1 MWFMV
6 LFPLILLA
14 VWWRGALSIGRS
26 GHVWCGVL
34 LALGSLGFFG
44 PSLLASTGNLLNHVE
59 LPAFFDTT
67 AIAGPDATTVTASMP
82 FARIQRYDRDGNFL
96 NGWFATNG
104 GGQFALGLTR
114 EGAIALAST
123 RTKDVEFFNP
133 DGSIAAPP
141 RAFTWGGTPMQGL
154 LWPGK
159 ISLEGVVF
167 AQPVQVAGPPPHVL
181 TVLLF
186 PFWHPLLAWAL
197 GAMGIFCVWRSG
209 RRSAAPDSRPP
220 AAAQ

>member
-1 MWFMV
+1 V
-6 LFPLILLA
+6 
-14 VWWRGALSIGRS
+14 
-26 GHVWCGVL
+26 
-34 LALGSLGFFG
+34 
-44 PSLLASTGNLLNHVE
+44 
-59 LPAFFDTT
+59 
-67 AIAGPDATTVTASMP
+67 
-82 FARIQRYDRDGNFL
+82 
-96 NGWFATNG
+96 
-104 GGQFALGLTR
+104 LGLTR